1 MQRKN
6 LSKILVWSILA
17 LVVVSLI
24 TVLLVVAAPS
34 SQVRVANVPTEA
46 LPLGT
51 KVPPTATAEPT
62 ATFTPAPTATAEL
75 TPTPAPTPT
84 FEPTMTAMPP
94 TPAPPTPTE
103 IPTPISTATP
113 VPDLGLVPTRLRI
126 PAIGVDAG
134 VEHVGKTVD
143 GAMDVPKNVWNVAWY
158 EPGYKPGNPGN
169 AVIAGHLDGYNLP
182 AAVFFNLRRLQAGNK
197 IYIADSTGHEK
208 VFEVYESQVISSS
221 ADASILNK
229 IFGPADE
236 SHLNLITCNGSWDAK
251 NQNYN
256 QRLVIYAKETKS

>member
-6 LSKILVWSILA
+6 LVWGVLA
-17 LVVVSLI
+17 LVVLSLV
-24 TVLLVVAAPS
+24 TVLFVVVAAPS
-34 SQVRVANVPTEA
+34 SQVRVANVPAEA

-51 KVPPTATAEPT
+51 KVAPTATAEPT
-62 ATFTPAPTATAEL
+62 PTITPAPTATAEP

-84 FEPTMTAMPP
+84 PEATMTAIPP
-94 TPAPPTPTE
+94 TPIPPTPTE

-113 VPDLGLVPTRLRI
+113 IPDLGLVPARLRI

-134 VEHVGKTVD
+134 VEHVGKTAD

-197 IYIADSTGHEK
+197 IYITDNNGHEK
-208 VFEVYESQVISSS
+208 VFEVYESQVINSS
-221 ADASILNK
+221 ADGSILNK

-256 QRLVIYAKETKS
+256 QRLIVYAREVKA